1 LNDAVTGLVMA
12 VINVPQAL
20 ANGVLAGV
28 NPVFGLYS
36 MIVGTTVAAF
46 VTASVFMNV
55 DSTSATALTAGE
67 ALAGVTSEEQLGYLV
82 VLGLLVGLF
91 MLVFGLLKLG
101 FLVRFVS
108 NAVMTGFLSGL
119 GVLTVLGQLGDLTGF
134 YSEAGNKVFR
144 AIDTLLN
151 LRQVDPGTLLIGL
164 ATIATIL
171 AVERTRLARYA
182 YLVAL
187 VLVTVLVPLLGLETV
202 TLVGDT
208 TDIPRTIPIPHL
220 PQLSLVP
227 SLILPALAIAL
238 IALVQAA
245 GVSQSVPN
253 PDGEYPD
260 ASGDFRGQGI
270 ANMAVGLAGGL
281 PVGGSVS
288 GTALVQSSGAQS
300 RWANIFTG
308 LFGLVVVLLF
318 APLVELIPL
327 AALAGLLVTVGVG
340 MVNVPRMRTVWNT
353 GAAPLT
359 IMVITFVATL
369 FTPIQV
375 AVALG
380 VVLHILLYIFRS
392 AEAVRLERM
401 IPQADGTFVEGE
413 VPEALPSGEIVVLL
427 PIGSLFFAGV
437 AELEEHLPNVGQAQG
452 TAVIIRLRDRD
463 EVGSTFI
470 RTIGRYAQSLQAGGN
485 VLGLERARP
494 GTARTDRA
502 ARSDRPGE
510 RVPGAAPAWRLAP
523 AVAGCR
529 GELARQKPGRQG
541 VEPCYTVLSP
551 VAMPGIA
558 SWSGSRLPRWSSRS
572 WPWSSSWWPSF
583 TPWVTMS
590 SGPPSARS
598 TKSCT
603 SNSKSAWAEPCYW
616 AWRSWWRPTLCALW
630 PWRPPCRAS
639 PSWACWC

>member
-1 LNDAVTGLVMA
+1 MIGLKVPKKILLNDMVTGLVMA

-36 MIVGTTVAAF
+36 MIVGTTVAAIF
-46 VTASVFMNV
+46 TSSVFMNV

-67 ALAGVTSEEQLGYLV
+67 ALAGVTSEEHLGYLV

-108 NAVMTGFLSGL
+108 NSVMTGFLSGL
-119 GVLTVLGQLGDLTGF
+119 GVLTVLGQVGDLTGF

-144 AIDTLLN
+144 AIDTLIN
-151 LRQVDPGTLLIGL
+151 FRQVDPPTLLIGL
-164 ATIATIL
+164 ATIVTIL
-171 AVERTRLARYA
+171 LVERTPVARYA
-182 YLVAL
+182 YLIAL
-187 VLVTVLVPLLGLETV
+187 ALVTVLVPLLGLESV
-202 TLVGDT
+202 TLVGDLT
-208 TDIPRTIPIPHL
+208 AIPRTVPLPHL
-220 PQLSLVP
+220 PNLSLVP

-260 ASGDFRGQGI
+260 PSGDFRGQGI
-270 ANMAVGLAGGL
+270 ANMAVGLSGGL

-288 GTALVQSSGAQS
+288 GTALVRSSGAQS

-318 APLVELIPL
+318 ASVVELVPL
-327 AALAGLLVTVGVG
+327 AALAGLLVTVGAG

-353 GAAPLT
+353 GPAPLT

-375 AVALG
+375 AVVLG
-380 VVLHILLYIFRS
+380 VVLHILLYVFRS
-392 AEAVRLERM
+392 AEAVRLER
-401 IPQADGTFVEGE
+401 IVPQVDGTFVEGE
-413 VPEALPSGEIVVLL
+413 VPEALPGREIVVIQ

-437 AELEEHLPNVGQAQG
+437 AELEEHLPKVGQAQG

-470 RTIGRYAQSLQAGGN
+470 RTIQRYAESLQAGGN
-485 VLGLERARP
+485 VLMLEGLSEKVLEQIE
-494 GTARTDRA
+494 RTDLLDLIGEENVFLGQPQHGASLRQALA
-502 ARSDRPGE
+502 AAE
-510 RVPGAAPAWRLAP
+510 VW
-523 AVAGCR
+523 
-529 GELARQKPGRQG
+529 LARDQG
-541 VEPCYTVLSP
+541 NR
-551 VAMPGIA
+551 G
-558 SWSGSRLPRWSSRS
+558 
-572 WPWSSSWWPSF
+572 
-583 TPWVTMS
+583 
-590 SGPPSARS
+590 
-598 TKSCT
+598 
-603 SNSKSAWAEPCYW
+603 
-616 AWRSWWRPTLCALW
+616 
-630 PWRPPCRAS
+630 
-639 PSWACWC
+639 